1 MGKGWVEKKCSVAV
15 DATLDPLIILC
26 CSLIACGGSGEG
38 SVFVEPE
45 APPHVPIERFGVV
58 WEGLEVDSG
67 TVQPG
72 NSFPHPRPEAVSAEQ
87 SQPRQ

>member
-1 MGKGWVEKKCSVAV
+1 MQRWF
-15 DATLDPLIILC
+15 PLIILC
-26 CSLIACGGSGEG
+26 SGLVACGGSGEG

-45 APPHVPIERFGVV
+45 TPTPVPIERFGVI

-72 NSFPHPRPEAVSAEQ
+72 HSLSHILGPAGVSENSPAPLHCVSLELSFPQ
-87 SQPRQ
+87 